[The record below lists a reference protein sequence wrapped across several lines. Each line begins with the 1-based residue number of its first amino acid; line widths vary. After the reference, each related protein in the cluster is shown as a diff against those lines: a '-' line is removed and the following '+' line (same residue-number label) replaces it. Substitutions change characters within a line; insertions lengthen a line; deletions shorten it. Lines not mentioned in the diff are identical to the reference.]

1 MVCEVTCAR
10 TLDKI
15 FVFTGNGLW
24 SNMCHAIMFF
34 FSIYMV
40 TELRGQEF
48 FEEQILGNLFVQH
61 DAGYQRVL
69 W

>member
-1 MVCEVTCAR
+1 MACEVTRAMLLC
-10 TLDKI
+10 
-15 FVFTGNGLW
+15 
-24 SNMCHAIMFF
+24 F

-48 FEEQILGNLFVQH
+48 LEEQILGNSFVQH

-69 W
+69 